1 MEWNK
6 CWVKKPCA
14 QGPDTIVAN
23 LLYDE
28 KSDLLTC
35 ESSLLDGN
43 GNTTK
48 NEDHD
53 KSDVKKR
60 ILHPNPVFQAFDG
73 ATSVDDLYR
82 IAEIYVNPASYYTT
96 KSSTAS
102 SDD

>member
-1 MEWNK
+1 M
-6 CWVKKPCA
+6 
-14 QGPDTIVAN
+14 
-23 LLYDE
+23 LYDE

-53 KSDVKKR
+53 KSGVKKR